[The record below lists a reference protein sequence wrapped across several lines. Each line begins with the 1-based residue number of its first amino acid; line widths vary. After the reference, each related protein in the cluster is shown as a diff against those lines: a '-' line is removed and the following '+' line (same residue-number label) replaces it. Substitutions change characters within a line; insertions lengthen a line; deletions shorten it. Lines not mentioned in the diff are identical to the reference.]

1 MKKESPD
8 PEAGHDPRHLARGP
22 FSHTPRTPGRGA
34 ACINTRMSETN
45 DTKSRLFRTDDAASY
60 LEIGR
65 RTLQELVTNRE
76 IGFIKIGRSIRF
88 DRADLDQ
95 FIDAR
100 RVQAKGWKGGSK

>member
-1 MKKESPD
+1 
-8 PEAGHDPRHLARGP
+8 
-22 FSHTPRTPGRGA
+22 
-34 ACINTRMSETN
+34 MSETQ
-45 DTKSRLFRTDDAASY
+45 DTLGRLHKTDDAAAY
-60 LEIGR
+60 LGIAR

-76 IGFIKIGRSIRF
+76 IPFIKIGRAIRF